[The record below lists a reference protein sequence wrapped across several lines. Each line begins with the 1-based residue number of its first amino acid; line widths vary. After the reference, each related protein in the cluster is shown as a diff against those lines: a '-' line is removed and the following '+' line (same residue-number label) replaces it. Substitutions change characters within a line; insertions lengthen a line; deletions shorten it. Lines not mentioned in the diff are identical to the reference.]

1 MIALRSTLAGRI
13 TLTVCSTLILLFLA
27 LPIVLIV
34 VTSFGEDAFG
44 SFPPDAWTLDWYTAL
59 FADGSKWPAALSLSA
74 LVASLT
80 TAFSLILGMTAA
92 TALVRSE

>member
-59 FADGSKWPAALSLSA
+59 HGLRILIEDDACVTKRGE
-74 LVASLT
+74 VARDSQ
-80 TAFSLILGMTAA
+80 
-92 TALVRSE
+92 